1 MNFIKN
7 TVLCLILGLGFSI
20 LLSAQE
26 VSNGYFL
33 HTVMRGQSLY
43 SIASMYNVSMEE
55 IVSLNPG
62 SDQKIRAGET
72 LRIPQH
78 KNANGTTN
86 EMRYHTIQSGETLYR
101 ISQRYQM
108 EADEICKANPGL
120 SAQNFKAGQ
129 VIAIPPS
136 KGNIDRTGNH
146 SDENHSSA
154 NLGNTEISANKEIFS
169 SEKKLLPYRL
179 MHKVKRKE
187 TIYSISREYGISKE
201 ELIAANPELEKEKL
215 KKGTFL
221 YIPNKQETVQQLP
234 NEKVPSNEELF
245 KKNQKVTEQLKNINA
260 AIILPFLLDS
270 PNNGGEKPLMIEYYE
285 GALMAIDSLK
295 RQNININLHVYD
307 TGNRNQS
314 IASILDKDEL
324 KSMDVIF
331 GPGHSEHI
339 NALSSFAKAN
349 NIRLVIPFT
358 SKNTDVFNN
367 PNIYQI
373 NTPQSYL
380 FSQVY
385 KLFAEQFGAYN
396 IVFVDVE
403 EDQGK
408 SDYIKGLKQELETRN
423 IHYQTI
429 SMPTVVEDEEGVS
442 TVPGVTAALDSI
454 RHNILIPTSGS
465 NTALIKLLPMLQL
478 VVRAENNPYQVHLFG
493 YPEWQKYYEDHL
505 QAFYELDTYFYS
517 SFYTNNLLKAPVK
530 FHKDFRNW
538 YNKEMIN
545 NYPKYGMLGF
555 DITYFFL
562 KGLDKYGTNLEEN
575 INRITYEPV
584 QTGFRFERVN
594 NWGGFINKKV
604 FFVHMTRNHELIK
617 IDFE

>member
-1 MNFIKN
+1 MNFIKS
-7 TVLCLILGLGFSI
+7 TILCLFLGLGYSI
-20 LLSAQE
+20 IISAQD
-26 VSNGYFL
+26 VSNGYFS

-43 SIASMYNVSMEE
+43 SIASMYNVSMED
-55 IVSLNPG
+55 IIRLNPG
-62 SDQKIRAGET
+62 SDQKIRTGET
-72 LRIPQH
+72 LHIPQRISV
-78 KNANGTTN
+78 NGNTN

-101 ISQRYQM
+101 ISQKYQTD
-108 EADEICKANPGL
+108 ANEICKANPGL

-129 VIAIPPS
+129 VIAIPPI
-136 KGNIDRTGNH
+136 KEDA
-146 SDENHSSA
+146 SS
-154 NLGNTEISANKEIFS
+154 KEIYSNENPSSISLRNAKISTKNEFS
-169 SEKKLLPYRL
+169 TSKSQISPYRV

-201 ELIAANPELEKEKL
+201 ELIAANPELKNEKL

-221 YIPNKQETVQQLP
+221 CIPYKQETVQQQP

-245 KKNQKVTEQLKNINA
+245 NKNRKATEQLKSINA
-260 AIILPFLLDS
+260 AIVLPFLLDS
-270 PNNGGEKPLMIEYYE
+270 PTHSGEKPLMIEYYE

-295 RQNININLHVYD
+295 RENISVNLHVYD
-307 TGNRNQS
+307 TGDRNQS

-324 KSMDVIF
+324 KNMDVIF
-331 GPGHSEHI
+331 GPGHSEHV

-385 KLFAEQFGAYN
+385 KLFADQFEEYN

-403 EDQGK
+403 ENQGK
-408 SDYIKGLKQELETRN
+408 ADYIKGLKQELETRG
-423 IHYQTI
+423 IHYRTI
-429 SMPTVVEDEEGVS
+429 SMPTVVEDEEGMS
-442 TVPGVTAALDSI
+442 TVPGVTAVMDSI
-454 RHNILIPTSGS
+454 RHNIIIPTSGS

-478 VVRAENNPYQVHLFG
+478 VVRSENNPYQMHLFG

-517 SFYTNNLLKAPVK
+517 SFYTNNLLNAPVK
-530 FHKDFRNW
+530 FHKNFRNW

-545 NYPKYGMLGF
+545 NFPKYGMLGF

-575 INRITYEPV
+575 VNRITYEPV